1 MNVTIMEQRQDV
13 RHVNDGLLERQAS
26 EAGAEATM
34 CPVNMAEE
42 SDWLLQTREERER
55 VCVCV
60 CEPLL
65 YV

>member
-1 MNVTIMEQRQDV
+1 MNVTIMEQKQDV

-42 SDWLLQTREERER
+42 SDWLLQTREEWER
-55 VCVCV
+55 VFV
-60 CEPLL
+60 CEPRLR
-65 YV
+65 V